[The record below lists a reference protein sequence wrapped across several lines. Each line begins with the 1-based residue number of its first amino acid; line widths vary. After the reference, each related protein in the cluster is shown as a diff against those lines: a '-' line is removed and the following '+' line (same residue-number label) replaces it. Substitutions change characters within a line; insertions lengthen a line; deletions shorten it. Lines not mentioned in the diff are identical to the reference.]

1 MTLFRFRGQRNH
13 DQAFRILKFAMG
25 KGGNFTANSNITKQA
40 LAYSLKELMKEVPFD
55 KIRIADIC
63 ERCNMNR
70 KSFYYHF
77 KDKYD
82 LLNWI
87 FDTEFISFAKNLS
100 QAEEPDEHVDA
111 LQNICN
117 YFYENRDFYRKA
129 LQTEGQNSFPEH
141 FREYVLPIMK
151 LRIESLF
158 GDSDDEFAL
167 NFFTDVAVGTTER
180 WLLDKDCM
188 PPDEFLDKLM
198 KIVRQ
203 GAEALHNE
211 LNKED

>member
-1 MTLFRFRGQRNH
+1 
-13 DQAFRILKFAMG
+13 
-25 KGGNFTANSNITKQA
+25 
-40 LAYSLKELMKEVPFD
+40 MKEVPFD

-63 ERCNMNR
+63 ERCDMNR

-167 NFFTDVAVGTTER
+167 NFFTDAAVGTTER

-188 PPDEFLDKLM
+188 PPDEFLGKLI

>member
-1 MTLFRFRGQRNH
+1 M
-13 DQAFRILKFAMG
+13 
-25 KGGNFTANSNITKQA
+25 ANSNITKQA
-40 LAYSLKELMKEVPFD
+40 LSTALKEIMEEVPFD

-63 ERCNMNR
+63 QRCDMNR

-87 FDTEFISFAKNLS
+87 FDTEFISFAKDLS
-100 QAEEPDEHVDA
+100 QAEEINERVDA

-141 FREYVLPIMK
+141 FREFIIPILK
-151 LRIESLF
+151 LRIEYLF
-158 GDSDDEFAL
+158 GNNADEFTL
-167 NFFTDVAVGTTER
+167 SFFTDTAVGTMKR
-180 WLLDKDCM
+180 WLLDENCM
-188 PPDEFLDKLM
+188 PPDEFMNKLM
-198 KIVRQ
+198 HLVQQ

-211 LNKED
+211 LYKE